1 MTTSIKWP
9 SWPQYGQEE
18 YAAVEKVIRSNQL
31 FAAKE
36 VECFEEQFS
45 TYIGTKFGVGLGNAT
60 QGLHLALAALNIG
73 ISDEV
78 IVTPYSWISTASCIL
93 MQNAVPV
100 FCDIEPES
108 FGMDPQKLEQKITE
122 RTKAIMVVH
131 MFGYPSKIRELQAV
145 AQKYGIPLI
154 EDASHAHGAS
164 VNGQKVGTFGV
175 LSVFSLHQRKSLSV
189 GDGGIICTDNQE
201 IRDKIYRLRSFGDFE
216 LSYNYR
222 MTEFAGALGQVG
234 LRKLDRQNNQR
245 IQNARF
251 LTELLKDLRPGLE
264 VVCVRENEEGVFYA
278 VLIRVNTKIEHFN
291 KKLLVLQGAGIP
303 IRKTWEPLHL
313 HPHFNPP
320 NQSPARGVP
329 WQDPRYNG
337 IMKNKTFADLDL
349 PIVEKYCPHRLLEFY
364 VHPPTGLAELEVAAK
379 MLKREFLI

>member
-1 MTTSIKWP
+1 MSTPIKWP

-36 VECFEEQFS
+36 VELFEEQFS
-45 TYIGTKFGVGLGNAT
+45 TYIGTKFAIGLGNAT
-60 QGLHLALAALNIG
+60 QGLHLALAALDIG
-73 ISDEV
+73 VGDEV

-108 FGMDPQKLEQKITE
+108 FGMDPQKLEEKITKH
-122 RTKAIMVVH
+122 TKAIIVVH
-131 MFGYPSKIRELQAV
+131 MFGYPSKIRELQAI

-164 VNGQKVGTFGV
+164 VNGQKIGTFGA

-189 GDGGIICTDNQE
+189 GDGGIICTDNEE
-201 IRDKIYRLRSFGDFE
+201 IRDKIYRLRSFGDSE

-234 LRKLDRQNNQR
+234 LRKLDYQNKQR
-245 IQNARF
+245 IQNAHF
-251 LTELLKDLRPGLE
+251 LTELLKDLTPGLE
-264 VVCVRENEEGVFYA
+264 VVCVRENEVGVFYA
-278 VLIRVNTKIEHFN
+278 VLIRINTEIEHLD
-291 KKLLVLQGAGIP
+291 KKLLALQNAGIP

-320 NQSPARGVP
+320 TQPPARGLP
-329 WQDPRYNG
+329 WHDPRYSG
-337 IMKNKTFADLDL
+337 IMKNKIFSDLEL
-349 PIVEKYCPHRLLEFY
+349 PMVEKYCPHQLLEFY
-364 VHPPTGLAELEVAAK
+364 VHPPTGSTELEFAAK
-379 MLKREFLI
+379 MLKREFLL